1 MQQRVAISRH
11 PSLTVTLLAH
21 WRGRWDHEPPE
32 RAGVLRGCGK
42 GAQGCNCW
50 CHLHTAA
57 AWQDKKLLQDC
68 HSSNCT
74 IAEGHRMATSA
85 QAQQAI
91 SCSAAIP
98 VRPITCPP
106 SPHAGRLSAS
116 SGRGPADDRPFA
128 ALRLTR
134 RCARLA
140 YCKVAIVYSGP
151 LLCAA
156 AASLIQGSKA
166 SRCPA

>member
-68 HSSNCT
+68 H
-74 IAEGHRMATSA
+74 
-85 QAQQAI
+85 
-91 SCSAAIP
+91 
-98 VRPITCPP
+98 
-106 SPHAGRLSAS
+106 RLSKQSPALQLFQS
-116 SGRGPADDRPFA
+116 DPSHAHQAHMQGGSVPAVGGAPQMTGHSRPSGSPGGAPGWLTAKWPLSIPDPCCV
-128 ALRLTR
+128 LQRLH
-134 RCARLA
+134 
-140 YCKVAIVYSGP
+140 
-151 LLCAA
+151 
-156 AASLIQGSKA
+156 
-166 SRCPA
+166 